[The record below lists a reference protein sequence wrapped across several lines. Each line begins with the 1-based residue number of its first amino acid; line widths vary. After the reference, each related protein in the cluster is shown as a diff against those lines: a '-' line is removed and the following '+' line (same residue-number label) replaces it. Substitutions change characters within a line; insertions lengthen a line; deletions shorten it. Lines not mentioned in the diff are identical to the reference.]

1 MTQPAR
7 LRGLYAVTDTPL
19 LSDGRLL
26 PWVDAAL
33 AGGARL
39 LQYRDKS
46 DDTQRRREEAAAM
59 KSLCDYYGAYLIIND
74 DLALA
79 AELGVGL
86 HLGRD
91 DGSLREARRELGR
104 DAIIGATCHA
114 SPEFAEQAAAAGASY
129 LAFGRFFQSVTK
141 PGAPSATP
149 VLLEQIRRR
158 FSLPLV
164 AIGGVTLHNAPQLI
178 GAGADLVAVVNGLF
192 GAPSPAEVER
202 RARGFTELFNA
213 H

>member
-1 MTQPAR
+1 MNQPQR
-7 LRGLYAVTDTPL
+7 LRGLYAVTDTQL
-19 LSDGRLL
+19 LADGRLL

-39 LQYRDKS
+39 LQYRDKTT
-46 DDTQRRREEAAAM
+46 DAGRRREEAYAL
-59 KSLCDYYGAYLIIND
+59 KGLCDYYGAALIIND

-91 DGSLREARRELGR
+91 DGPLKEARAQLGR

-114 SPEFAEQAAAAGASY
+114 SEAFAEEAAAAGASY
-129 LAFGRFFQSVTK
+129 LAVGRFFQSVTK
-141 PGAPSATP
+141 PGAPAATP
-149 VLLEQIRRR
+149 VLLEQLRRR

-178 GAGADLVAVVNGLF
+178 GAGADLLAVVNGLF
-192 GAPSPAEVER
+192 GAPSASEVER
-202 RARGFTELFNA
+202 RARGFTELFTA

>member
-1 MTQPAR
+1 MT
-7 LRGLYAVTDTPL
+7 LRGLYAITD
-19 LSDGRLL
+19 SQLL
-26 PWVDAAL
+26 PGERLPQWVDAAL

-46 DDTQRRREEAAAM
+46 TDAVLRREQAQRL
-59 KSLCDYYGAYLIIND
+59 KTLCDYYGAALIIND

-91 DGSLREARRELGR
+91 DGSLREARQQLGR

-114 SPEFAEQAAAAGASY
+114 SLEFAEQSTADGASY

-141 PGAPSATP
+141 PGAPAATP
-149 VLLEQIRRR
+149 VLLEQARKRY
-158 FSLPLV
+158 SLPLV

-178 GAGADLVAVVNGLF
+178 SAGADMLAVVHGLF
-192 GAPSPAEVER
+192 GTDSAAEVER
-202 RARGFTELFNA
+202 RARGFSELFA
-213 H
+213 RL

>member
-1 MTQPAR
+1 MGDLPR
-7 LRGLYAVTDTPL
+7 LRGLYAITDGQL
-19 LSDGRLL
+19 LAGDRLM

-33 AGGARL
+33 AGGASL

-46 DDTQRRREEAAAM
+46 DDAGRRCDEATQL
-59 KSLCDYYGAYLIIND
+59 KTLCSYYGASLIIND

-79 AELGVGL
+79 DELGVGL
-86 HLGRD
+86 HLGRS
-91 DGSLREARRELGR
+91 DGSLREARQQLGR
-104 DAIIGATCHA
+104 DAIIGATCHD
-114 SPEFAEQAAAAGASY
+114 SPQFAEQAAAAGASY

-158 FSLPLV
+158 FALPIV

-178 GAGADLVAVVNGLF
+178 GAGADLIAVVNGLF
-192 GAPSPAEVER
+192 AASSPAEVER
-202 RARGFTELFNA
+202 RARGFSDLFQTL
-213 H
+213 

>member
-1 MTQPAR
+1 MSAP
-7 LRGLYAVTDTPL
+7 LRGLYAITDSQL
-19 LSDGRLL
+19 LAGERLL

-46 DDTQRRREEAAAM
+46 ADASLRREQAGQLKA
-59 KSLCDYYGAYLIIND
+59 LCDYYGAQLIIND

-79 AELGVGL
+79 SELLVGL

-91 DGSLREARRELGR
+91 DGSLREARQHLGR

-114 SPEFAEQAAAAGASY
+114 SLAFAEQAAAEGASY

-141 PGAPSATP
+141 PGAPAATP
-149 VLLEQIRRR
+149 VLLEQARKRY
-158 FSLPLV
+158 SLPLV

-178 GAGADLVAVVNGLF
+178 SAGADLLAVVHGLF
-192 GAPSPAEVER
+192 GAHSPDEVER
-202 RARGFTELFNA
+202 RARGFGEHFSSL
-213 H
+213 

>member
-1 MTQPAR
+1 MADAAR

-19 LSDGRLL
+19 LTGGRLL
-26 PWVDAAL
+26 PYVDAAL

-39 LQYRDKS
+39 VQYRDKDS
-46 DDTQRRREEAAAM
+46 DPRRRRDDAAAL
-59 KSLCDYYGAYLIIND
+59 KRLCDYYGAQLIIND

-79 AELGVGL
+79 AELGAGL
-86 HLGRD
+86 HLGRE
-91 DGSLREARRELGR
+91 DGSLKEARRVLGR
-104 DAIIGATCHA
+104 AAIIGATCHA
-114 SPEFAEQAAAAGASY
+114 SAAFAEEAAAAGASY

-141 PGAPSATP
+141 PGAPAATP
-149 VLLEQIRRR
+149 LLLEQIRRR

-178 GAGADLVAVVNGLF
+178 GAGADMLAVVNGLF
-192 GAPSPAEVER
+192 GAPSATEVER